1 MENLVYE
8 FLESNKM
15 HSVYLRPGIWKL
27 ECQGGYGGVSSVEDG
42 HLSTAN
48 ISNGGYAK
56 GELTLY
62 ETTSMYAC
70 VGPTWSK
77 TTGGFG
83 GAGNGGSTYGSHAS
97 SYHYAGGSS
106 DIRLKYS
113 SDWDN
118 FESLSSRIIVAG
130 GAGMGTDAGGGGET
144 GKCYYS
150 TNSSD
155 KKASQTS
162 GGINS
167 NAHNYNY
174 SMNGSFGTGGMYKE
188 KAEGSSSQNKYM
200 APGGGGW
207 YGGAAYN
214 STASGGGSGYVLT
227 SSSVKPGGYTP
238 TSKFWMINTINTIGE
253 ITIFDNVKP
262 PYVKI
267 TLLDTVAPK
276 LTTKSP
282 SNLGNISNE
291 NELKY
296 DFTLETTTDT
306 QVTVKETLNGKQIN
320 SRILT
325 SAFYTTTIDKA
336 QIIPLALNS
345 TNTIVITATDSK
357 GKSVSKTFTF
367 TKVNSV
373 PVINLSSYN
382 STSATFT
389 VIDTDNNLSKI
400 EWYLDNVLKETIT
413 TDLHL
418 EKVINYE
425 LTDNAIHTLKI
436 IATDAENATLEKVV
450 SVSKNI
456 MPLEEDASL
465 NDISD
470 KVVEMKD
477 GLKSGKT
484 SIANVLSLKNIEAGL
499 NNTLV
504 ELSEKV
510 KESFDSSDASVQDL
524 RNQLVE
530 KNNNI
535 TQLNNTINDL
545 RSQLNKSII
554 HRTEYNYG
562 KFANTNGYPHYYN
575 NSGEYD
581 YYNDKNEV
589 VAGSGFQTWLK
600 TDLPP
605 NCTQFYGYTYFE
617 PYLEYYKAYFFYDSN
632 KKTITLFDF
641 KNGRQYRILVNNKV
655 TINKFPIT
663 YYTTSD
669 YSNIFNIIH
678 SVIYYKM

>member
-15 HSVYLRPGIWKL
+15 HDVYLRPGVWKL

-42 HLSTAN
+42 HLSIAN

-56 GELTLY
+56 GELTLH

-83 GAGNGGSTYGSHAS
+83 GAGNGGATYGSHAS
-97 SYHYAGGSS
+97 TYHYAGGSS

-113 SDWDN
+113 SDWGN

-130 GAGMGTDAGGGGET
+130 GAGMSSNAGGGGET
-144 GKCYYS
+144 GNCYYA
-150 TNSSD
+150 TDSSN
-155 KKASQTS
+155 KKANQTS
-162 GGINS
+162 GGTNGI
-167 NAHNYNY
+167 AHNYNY
-174 SMNGSFGTGGMYKE
+174 TMNGSFGIGGMYKE

-214 STASGGGSGYVLT
+214 ATASGGGSGYVLT

-253 ITIFDNVKP
+253 TTIFDNAKP
-262 PYVKI
+262 SYVKI

-389 VIDTDNNLSKI
+389 VVDTDNNLSKI

-418 EKVINYE
+418 EKIINYE

-436 IATDAENATLEKVV
+436 IATDAENATVENVLNI
-450 SVSKNI
+450 SKSI

-477 GLKSGKT
+477 GLKSGKA
-484 SIANVLSLKNIEAGL
+484 SITNVLSLKNIEASL
-499 NNTLV
+499 SNTLV
-504 ELSEKV
+504 ELSEKIRI
-510 KESFDSSDASVQDL
+510 SFNSNDASLEQL
-524 RNQLVE
+524 KNQLIE
-530 KNNNI
+530 KNNTI
-535 TQLNNTINDL
+535 TNLQQEINKRYKYYSRSVRYSTGNSNVTTIQEGGYTGGWYIQLPFIPKALIMASSIPNDLASYENYFSFNFLYSEATHGSFNSNTTNNTIGFVHTGSSSIKEAICSLFISNNISSKGSAIL
-545 RSQLNKSII
+545 YIRCSESSSNSFGCVLNICAF
-554 HRTEYNYG
+554 G
-562 KFANTNGYPHYYN
+562 
-575 NSGEYD
+575 
-581 YYNDKNEV
+581 
-589 VAGSGFQTWLK
+589 
-600 TDLPP
+600 
-605 NCTQFYGYTYFE
+605 
-617 PYLEYYKAYFFYDSN
+617 
-632 KKTITLFDF
+632 
-641 KNGRQYRILVNNKV
+641 
-655 TINKFPIT
+655 
-663 YYTTSD
+663 
-669 YSNIFNIIH
+669 
-678 SVIYYKM
+678 